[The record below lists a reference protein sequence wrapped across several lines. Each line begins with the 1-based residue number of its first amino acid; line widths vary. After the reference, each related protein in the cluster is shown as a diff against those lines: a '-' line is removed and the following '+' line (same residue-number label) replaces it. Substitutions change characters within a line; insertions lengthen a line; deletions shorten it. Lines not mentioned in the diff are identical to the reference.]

1 MWMSPTYTPDAAGT
15 IMQIIARDLP
25 YGIYHLTNNGSC
37 TWFQFTQEILRLTG
51 FSSELKGIK
60 TAQMQV
66 KAKRPLNSSLTSTK
80 LPMYN
85 LEMRS
90 WKEALH
96 DYLVEKGHI
105 TKK

>member
-1 MWMSPTYTPDAAGT
+1 
-15 IMQIIARDLP
+15 
-25 YGIYHLTNNGSC
+25 
-37 TWFQFTQEILRLTG
+37 
-51 FSSELKGIK
+51 
-60 TAQMQV
+60 MQV